1 MAENKKN
8 TNLSETSNIIKN
20 TVSEMKNKNK
30 KAFKACI
37 ALIVLLAVVIC
48 GSIVT
53 SVDSVKAQIVNA
65 IIPNEMEIDQTDLIF
80 YSEPDPD
87 YDSETSQNA
96 TFDMFRCY
104 YYPDNDKSQEKVYL
118 EKDGIYHYPDGQT
131 TKNVALVFVIAAM
144 VYMSKIMAAFKI
156 VIAIIV
162 VALVVLAIY
171 MWYRADEKRYK
182 AAQEKIKKIKKR
194 SH

>member
-1 MAENKKN
+1 MAESNKK
-8 TNLSETSNIIKN
+8 TNFSETASIIKN

-30 KAFKACI
+30 KVFKACI
-37 ALIVLLAVVIC
+37 ALVVILVVVIC
-48 GSIVT
+48 GSVVT
-53 SVDSVKAQIVNA
+53 SIDSVKVQIVNA
-65 IIPNEMEIDQTDLIF
+65 IIPNEMEVDQTDLIF

-87 YDSETSQNA
+87 YDSETSKNA

-118 EKDGIYHYPDGQT
+118 EKDGIYHYPDGTT

-144 VYMSKIMAAFKI
+144 VYMSRIMAAFKI
-156 VIAIIV
+156 AAAVIV
-162 VALVVLAIY
+162 VLLVVLAIY

-182 AAQEKIKKIKKR
+182 EAQEKIKKIKNR